1 MRGNTNPMSRLN
13 TVFGAANSFSYC
25 IKEGLCVC
33 VCVYVCVFV
42 CLTHTPKE
50 NVAMHTTREVERER
64 GVGGEEVCRESERE

>member
-1 MRGNTNPMSRLN
+1 M
-13 TVFGAANSFSYC
+13 
-25 IKEGLCVC
+25 C

-64 GVGGEEVCRESERE
+64 GVGGEEVCRERERERIIDRERACCCLVTGG